1 MTKSYQP
8 KLSLTYALAFAGNL
22 MQFEEFPNASL
33 KTDKV
38 KVLFDYA
45 ELIQKEYEERTKD

>member
-22 MQFEEFPNASL
+22 MQFEEFPNTSL

>member
-1 MTKSYQP
+1 MTKYNQP

-22 MQFEEFPNASL
+22 MQFEEFPNTSL
-33 KTDKV
+33 KADKV